1 MKNIVAAGICYY
13 CPSTGKVLLGQRGA
27 DSDGGSG
34 EWAAF
39 GGKLED
45 GETLIQCAVREVQEE
60 TGYKESKPMA
70 LRLNYR
76 STWTHGDVRVVFYC
90 FMQAVPAEFKLP
102 QLDQTEHSK
111 AGWFPA
117 DKMPAGLLK
126 PFASNLDVGALKRLK
141 V

>member
-1 MKNIVAAGICYY
+1 MKNIVAAGIAYF
-13 CPSTGKVLLGQRGA
+13 CPSTGRTLLGKRGA

-45 GETLIQCAVREVQEE
+45 GETLIECAVREVEEE
-60 TGYKESKPMA
+60 TGYKEKNPLS

-90 FMQAVPAEFKLP
+90 FMKAVPSEFKLP
-102 QLDQTEHSK
+102 KLDKSEHSTSE
-111 AGWFPA
+111 WFSL
-117 DKMPAGLLK
+117 DKLPSDMLK
-126 PFASNLDVGALKRLK
+126 PFGTHLDLKALKNLK
-141 V
+141 G